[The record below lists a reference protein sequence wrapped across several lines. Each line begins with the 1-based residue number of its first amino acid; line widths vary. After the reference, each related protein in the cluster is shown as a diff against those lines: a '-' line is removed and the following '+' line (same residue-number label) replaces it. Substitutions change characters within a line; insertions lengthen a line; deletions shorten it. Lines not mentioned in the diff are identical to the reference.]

1 MSEKKICY
9 ITGTRADYGLMR
21 STLLKIKEEFNL
33 TLIIT
38 GMHLC
43 PEYGYSLTDIR
54 KDGFEHYYTV
64 DMLLANDS
72 AAAMAKSLG
81 LAIIGI
87 TQILESVKPDI
98 LLVTGDRGE
107 ALAGTLAAA
116 HLNIPVAHIHGGD
129 QGDDGAHIDD
139 PIRHSITKFAH
150 IHLAATQKSADRLL
164 KMGEEPWRIHL
175 VGSPAVD
182 DLLSDD
188 FYSRDFLEKKYGLD
202 LSRPFILAIQHPS
215 LTQIDQA
222 EKQITETLEALREI
236 NLQTILIYPNSDA
249 GGRKMIKIIE
259 KYEKY
264 DFLKTFKNL
273 PRKDYLSLM
282 KLASVMVGNSSS
294 GTIDAPIFRLP
305 VVNVGTRE
313 SVRENAGNKIF
324 VTNDRKEITGAI
336 KKALSDKKFL
346 AHVEK
351 CRSPYGNGKAGEKIV
366 KVLKKVKLDNKLL
379 EKHLTY

>member
-1 MSEKKICY
+1 MSERKICY

-21 STLLKIKEEFNL
+21 STLLKIKEEFSL

-87 TQILESVKPDI
+87 TQTLESVKPDI

>member
-21 STLLKIKEEFNL
+21 STLLKIKEEFDL

-43 PEYGYSLTDIR
+43 PEYGYSLNEIR
-54 KDGFEHYYTV
+54 KDGFDHYYTV

-81 LAIIGI
+81 LAIIGM
-87 TQILESVKPDI
+87 TQTLESVKPDI

-150 IHLAATQKSADRLL
+150 IHLAATQKSAERLL

-202 LSRPFILAIQHPS
+202 LSKPFILAIQHPT

-222 EKQITETLEALREI
+222 EKQITETLEALKEI

-282 KLASVMVGNSSS
+282 KLARVMVGNSSS

-351 CRSPYGNGKAGEKIV
+351 CKSPYGNGKAGEKIV
-366 KVLKKVKLDNKLL
+366 KVLKKVKVDNKLL

>member
-366 KVLKKVKLDNKLL
+366 KILKKVKIDNKLL